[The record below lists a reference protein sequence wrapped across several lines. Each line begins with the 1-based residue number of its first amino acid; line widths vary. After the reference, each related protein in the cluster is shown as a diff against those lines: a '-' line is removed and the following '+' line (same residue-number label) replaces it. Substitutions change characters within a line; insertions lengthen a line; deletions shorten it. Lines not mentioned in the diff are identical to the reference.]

1 MTSCFCCRFYC
12 VIEEYYGTFYKYG
25 NKNSNA
31 GIKYL
36 MQKFAFD
43 LFWNQFRV
51 MSLTIL
57 NFLSQ
62 MSINLKCI
70 NKNRKIFNETCE
82 IKIND
87 EPQIQIKYPNISEI
101 KTFFHK

>member
-1 MTSCFCCRFYC
+1 
-12 VIEEYYGTFYKYG
+12 
-25 NKNSNA
+25 
-31 GIKYL
+31 

-62 MSINLKCI
+62 MLINLKCI

-82 IKIND
+82 MKTND
-87 EPQIQIKYPNISEI
+87 EPQNPNQISKYLRNKDIFP
-101 KTFFHK
+101 